1 MGKNR
6 RQERLR
12 QRRDGG
18 GPATPSPA
26 PSRPV
31 TASKPGWRRT
41 LDSWGGLPVVGSIAV
56 SLIVVA
62 VLVWVNRPGAS
73 TNTEPYEP
81 VARSVVNGRV
91 EGDPNA
97 PVKII
102 EFSDFQCP
110 FCRRFTLE
118 TAPLLVQ
125 EFVETGIASIE
136 YRHMAF
142 LGPESVQAAEAAEC
156 AADQN
161 RFWDYHDVL
170 FLRQGQEN
178 AGVYSEANLKKYA
191 REVADAHDDF
201 DVGAFESCLVSGEKR
216 AAVEAMTAQAG
227 ELGIRSTPSFLVN
240 GQPIS
245 GAQGI
250 DVFRQVIQA
259 AQAGQ

>member
-12 QRRDGG
+12 QRRDRGTSTP
-18 GPATPSPA
+18 PAA

-31 TASKPGWRRT
+31 KPSKPAWRQA

-56 SLIVVA
+56 SLLVVA

-73 TNTEPYEP
+73 TNTDPYEP
-81 VARSVVNGRV
+81 VARSIVNGRV

-142 LGPESVQAAEAAEC
+142 LGPESVRAAEAAEC

-161 RFWDYHDVL
+161 RFWDFHDIL
-170 FLRQGQEN
+170 FLRQGAEN
-178 AGVYSEANLKKYA
+178 DGVYSDANLKKYA

-201 DVGAFESCLVSGEKR
+201 DVNAFDSCLASGEKR
-216 AAVEAMTAQAG
+216 AAVEEMTRQANA
-227 ELGIRSTPSFLVN
+227 LGVQSTPSFLVN

-245 GAQGI
+245 GAQPI
-250 DVFRQVIQA
+250 EVFRQVIQA